1 MKYFK
6 FLFTINKKIYLFIVL
21 FSLVICTLLEYAF
34 VASVPYLLNIAFN
47 NKVFLNNF
55 FIQAS
60 NKQDLLKY
68 ILIIILAVFF
78 LKSIFYFLNQYF
90 FFKYSMDIQNKLS
103 KSLLSKYLY
112 QNYSIFINSQSSE
125 MLRNVK
131 DNTEIVRGL
140 IQNCLTF
147 LSEIFVFFGICAI
160 VIYNSTLISLF
171 SIIFIT
177 LFSFFMFF
185 FQGNY
190 QKIGP

>member
-78 LKSIFYFLNQYF
+78 
-90 FFKYSMDIQNKLS
+90 
-103 KSLLSKYLY
+103 
-112 QNYSIFINSQSSE
+112 
-125 MLRNVK
+125 
-131 DNTEIVRGL
+131 
-140 IQNCLTF
+140 
-147 LSEIFVFFGICAI
+147 
-160 VIYNSTLISLF
+160 
-171 SIIFIT
+171 
-177 LFSFFMFF
+177 
-185 FQGNY
+185 
-190 QKIGP
+190 